1 MILGYGLGA
10 LGQGAA
16 YYFMSSYFVVFLT
29 NCVGLGAA
37 AAGTISSIALLV
49 EVIAG
54 MTVGNLSDK
63 CTSKMGR
70 RRPFMLTSSIVMLP
84 ILVIMLHSVD
94 GSLTFKAAYYLFFAI
109 LFRIFFS
116 TYEIPYNALGAEI
129 ATDYDERTRLRS
141 LARVFSIAGNAIGYI
156 MPLAVLELF
165 KGRESAGWGMMG
177 VILGV
182 CCLVSWLISVTSTGK
197 NIVRISDVKE
207 KKNLLR
213 DIIVNYRELLKLKA
227 MKLLVVYKA
236 AFTCAF
242 SLFSVGTIY
251 FLQYNLGLDNKYS
264 SYVYVF
270 TIVIFIVSTPIIE
283 KMALLKG
290 KAWQQ
295 MVVMGSCGIAGVLSY
310 LFASDSV
317 VGCAVY
323 IGIFA
328 VVQTGFWQVSN
339 SIFYDIVEVDE
350 YVNMKRREGD
360 IMSVVSVL
368 GTLITAIMV
377 WAFGVLFDAAGFD
390 AKLTAQPESVV
401 SFLNT
406 AYILIPC
413 LCLFAGAAALKLFP
427 INKKTF
433 ESLTS
438 AISLRERGEPF
449 DQYAEDLDKIVG
461 RGRI

>member
-1 MILGYGLGA
+1 MIFGYGLGA
-10 LGQGAA
+10 LGQGAS
-16 YYFMSSYFVVFLT
+16 YYFMSSYFVLFLT

-37 AAGTISSIALLV
+37 TAGTISSIALLV

-84 ILVIMLHSVD
+84 VLVIMLHSVD
-94 GSLTFKAAYYLFFAI
+94 GSQIFKVVYYLFFAI

-129 ATDYDERTRLRS
+129 ATEYDERTKLRS
-141 LARVFSIAGNAIGYI
+141 LARVFSIAGNAVGYI
-156 MPLAVLELF
+156 MPLVVLEMF
-165 KGRESAGWGMMG
+165 KGKEAAGWGAMG
-177 VILGV
+177 LILGV
-182 CCLVSWLISVTSTGK
+182 LCCISWLVSVTATGK
-197 NIVRISDVKE
+197 NVLVISAVKE
-207 KKNLLR
+207 KKNLLK
-213 DIIVNYRELLKLKA
+213 DILVNYRELLKLKA

-242 SLFSVGTIY
+242 SLYSVGTIY

-264 SYVYVF
+264 SYVYVY
-270 TIVIFIVSTPIIE
+270 TIIIFIVSTPVIE
-283 KMALLKG
+283 KIAILKS

-295 MVVMGSCGIAGVLSY
+295 MSAMGVCGVAGILIY
-310 LFASDSV
+310 LFAADSFI
-317 VGCAVY
+317 GCAVY

-328 VVQTGFWQVSN
+328 IVQTGFWQVSN

-377 WAFGVLFDAAGFD
+377 WAFGVVFELAGFD
-390 AKLTAQPESVV
+390 AELASQPESVV
-401 SFLNT
+401 AFLNM

-413 LCLFAGAAALKLFP
+413 VCLILGALALKIFP

-433 ESLTS
+433 ESLT
-438 AISLRERGEPF
+438 AALELRKKGESYE
-449 DQYAEDLDKIVG
+449 QYAADLDRITG
-461 RGRI
+461 HHRG